1 MAELIK
7 CPLRSK
13 KIKRRAKCLLHS
25 PVHTIPPVAPL
36 FHLLVIVSKCLL
48 EESLKNRVSFPFL
61 SKPFINT
68 VIEFSRQSSECIV
81 AFFLKIRTTHPFFSL
96 FSWPDPRFTRICQR
110 LWVSFCLLIF
120 FARWGEFSLSR
131 TVIWSR
137 NPSLFTH
144 LSLLLRFVLPF
155 QSEDFPSLSYTIWEP
170 SSVPNSR
177 SVFLVLASNITWKQ
191 HAACTPPSF
200 SFFLLFFGL

>member
-1 MAELIK
+1 MSFAFS
-7 CPLRSK
+7 CPNNS
-13 KIKRRAKCLLHS
+13 
-25 PVHTIPPVAPL
+25 PVAPL
-36 FHLLVIVSKCLL
+36 FHLLVIVRKCLL
-48 EESLKNRVSFPFL
+48 EESLKSRVSFPFL

-68 VIEFSRQSSECIV
+68 VIEFSRQSSKCIV

-96 FSWPDPRFTRICQR
+96 FSWPDPRLTRICQR

-144 LSLLLRFVLPF
+144 LSLIEVCSSLPVWRLSFPFLHHLRTIICAKQQVCLSCSGFKHNFKAACSTHTSFFFPF
-155 QSEDFPSLSYTIWEP
+155 FPFSFC
-170 SSVPNSR
+170 
-177 SVFLVLASNITWKQ
+177 FLV
-191 HAACTPPSF
+191 F
-200 SFFLLFFGL
+200 SIFATLSSCGSW